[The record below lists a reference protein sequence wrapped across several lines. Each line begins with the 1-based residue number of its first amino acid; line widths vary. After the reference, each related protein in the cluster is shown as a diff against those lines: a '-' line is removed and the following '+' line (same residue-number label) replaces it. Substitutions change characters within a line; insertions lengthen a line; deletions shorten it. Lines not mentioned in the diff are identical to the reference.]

1 MDSKIHFSLL
11 HCWFPNTAAHQK
23 YLEGFLDNTE
33 ATFFPFYF
41 PSPQSD
47 PWILSR
53 AGRHIHVQ
61 TGPGACL
68 STLAPDSPPWFSCS
82 GHTALLFSE
91 KAHLVPTLPFAFA
104 LSEYSAV
111 SPSCDLFVLL
121 SSYPSLI
128 ECHHL
133 TETILA
139 IAMPSP
145 TIIF

>member
-1 MDSKIHFSLL
+1 M
-11 HCWFPNTAAHQK
+11 CR
-23 YLEGFLDNTE
+23 LDQE
-33 ATFFPFYF
+33 PA
-41 PSPQSD
+41 
-47 PWILSR
+47 
-53 AGRHIHVQ
+53 
-61 TGPGACL
+61 
-68 STLAPDSPPWFSCS
+68 SPPWPLTLPLGSLCS

-91 KAHLVPTLPFAFA
+91 KAPLVPTLPFAFA